1 MLFIKGRCCQSLN
14 TEYEAVS
21 AIAEYKKSLT
31 LENCAGFI
39 KHLKKVK
46 LKL

>member
-1 MLFIKGRCCQSLN
+1 MLFIKGHSYQSLN
-14 TEYEAVS
+14 IEYEVVS

-46 LKL
+46 